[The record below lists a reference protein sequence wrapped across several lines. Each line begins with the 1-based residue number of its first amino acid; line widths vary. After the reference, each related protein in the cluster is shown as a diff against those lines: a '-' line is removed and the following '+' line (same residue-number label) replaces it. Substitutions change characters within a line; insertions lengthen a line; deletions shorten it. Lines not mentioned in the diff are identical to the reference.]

1 MDMPTVTY
9 EQFLGFGP
17 CWKVSE
23 QGRRRLRYYCRKLG
37 GKATALDILRLNRIP
52 AADRLWAVLREEFIP
67 ADILHEFACR
77 CAEKAMA
84 LVGNPDPR
92 SIAAIEAKR
101 KWVRGEITR
110 DALAAAQVA
119 AWEAAQEA
127 AWNAAR
133 TAALAAAQAAKRD
146 AVQDAALAAAQVAA
160 LAAAQVAELA
170 AARSAALAA
179 ALAAAQDAA
188 LAAALAAAQDAAQVA
203 AQAAA
208 QAEQIDLIVE
218 LLAEKY
224 AKKETVPTPQR

>member
-146 AVQDAALAAAQVAA
+146 AVQDAA
-160 LAAAQVAELA
+160 
-170 AARSAALAA
+170 
-179 ALAAAQDAA
+179 
-188 LAAALAAAQDAAQVA
+188 QVA

>member
-179 ALAAAQDAA
+179 ARAAAQDAA
-188 LAAALAAAQDAAQVA
+188 LAAARAAAQDA